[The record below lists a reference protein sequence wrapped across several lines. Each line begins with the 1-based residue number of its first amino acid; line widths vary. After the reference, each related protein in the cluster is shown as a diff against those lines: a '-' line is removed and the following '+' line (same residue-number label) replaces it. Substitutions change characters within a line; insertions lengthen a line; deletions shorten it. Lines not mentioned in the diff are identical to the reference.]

1 MWHHTENRDQ
11 ATTMVVGYPGTTAH
25 PLYTIFTN
33 IFGASISE
41 ATVPQVTTE
50 LEEAGRS
57 KFEWMVTV
65 CRKFVELSGL
75 PV

>member
-1 MWHHTENRDQ
+1 V
-11 ATTMVVGYPGTTAH
+11 A
-25 PLYTIFTN
+25 
-33 IFGASISE
+33 
-41 ATVPQVTTE
+41 TE

-65 CRKFVELSGL
+65 CQKFVELSGL